1 MTLSCLG
8 AIKTVL
14 TLPAR
19 HSAPLARL
27 QERKSGL
34 TSVDSCIQV
43 TSHTTDISQDWPWA
57 WRRLARPC
65 SSPTKAGLLALDPL
79 VPLAAWGLVLSP
91 TVATGAMFI
100 YTFASPLLGPFFSQ
114 PGRIIFLFPAQNL
127 PELQC
132 NGRVCNLDLSRI
144 KCSSPFLGLL
154 VRYPRALCS

>member
-79 VPLAAWGLVLSP
+79 VPLAAWGLVLKEPNCGHWSH
-91 TVATGAMFI
+91 VYLHI
-100 YTFASPLLGPFFSQ
+100 CQ
-114 PGRIIFLFPAQNL
+114 PPA
-127 PELQC
+127 
-132 NGRVCNLDLSRI
+132 
-144 KCSSPFLGLL
+144 
-154 VRYPRALCS
+154 RAVL